1 MPSNSLQKSS
11 SFYLGDLPGLLHA
24 SVRNGRNEAVALILQ
39 NRHQLEININ
49 QTFES
54 GYMATSNYTYLML
67 ACLEGHF
74 EICRLLLQEPDLDTN
89 ITNDCQETAFNFACQ
104 QKHEDI
110 VELLMTNSTKYNIDL
125 NTTDNFGKSGYD
137 YWPEKF
143 PNHFK

>member
-89 ITNDCQETAFNFACQ
+89 ITNDCQETAFT
-104 QKHEDI
+104 H
-110 VELLMTNSTKYNIDL
+110 VELSATTTSDSHHSFAKRNSM
-125 NTTDNFGKSGYD
+125 SA
-137 YWPEKF
+137 
-143 PNHFK
+143 